1 MEPISMTVDF
11 IELMDYTVEITDR
24 VLKVTHNVVRLEES
38 DDIFI
43 LSETDD
49 FDISESDNFDISE
62 DDDVVIFKNILDKYS
77 IMRDIDYFQEQIIM
91 TDDEERII
99 GYLIPRLEEA
109 KEALEEIGDLKI
121 EKYKLVI
128 NSQIYDAEYKGRAS
142 DY

>member
-24 VLKVTHNVVRLEES
+24 VLKVAHNVVRLEES
-38 DDIFI
+38 DDIFM
-43 LSETDD
+43 L
-49 FDISESDNFDISE
+49 SESDNFDVSE

-91 TDDEERII
+91 TDDEERIM

-128 NSQIYDAEYKGRAS
+128 NNQIYDAEYKGRAS

>member
-1 MEPISMTVDF
+1 MEPISMTVNF

-24 VLKVTHNVVRLEES
+24 VLKVAHNVVRLEES
-38 DDIFI
+38 DDIFM
-43 LSETDD
+43 L
-49 FDISESDNFDISE
+49 SESDDFDISE
-62 DDDVVIFKNILDKYS
+62 DDDVVIFKNTLDKYS

>member
-24 VLKVTHNVVRLEES
+24 VLKVAHNVVRLEES
-38 DDIFI
+38 DDIFM

-49 FDISESDNFDISE
+49 FDISE

-77 IMRDIDYFQEQIIM
+77 IMRNIDYFQEQIIM

-99 GYLIPRLEEA
+99 GYLIPRIEEA

>member
-24 VLKVTHNVVRLEES
+24 VLKVAHNVVRLEES
-38 DDIFI
+38 DDIFM
-43 LSETDD
+43 L
-49 FDISESDNFDISE
+49 SESDDFDISE
-62 DDDVVIFKNILDKYS
+62 DDDVVIFKNTLDKYS

>member
-24 VLKVTHNVVRLEES
+24 VLKVAHNVVRLEES
-38 DDIFI
+38 DDIFM

-49 FDISESDNFDISE
+49 FDISE

-109 KEALEEIGDLKI
+109 KEALEEIGDLKV

>member
-1 MEPISMTVDF
+1 MTVDF

-24 VLKVTHNVVRLEES
+24 VLKVAHNVVRLEES
-38 DDIFI
+38 DDIFM
-43 LSETDD
+43 L
-49 FDISESDNFDISE
+49 SESDNFDVSE
-62 DDDVVIFKNILDKYS
+62 DNDVVIFKNILDKYS

>member
-24 VLKVTHNVVRLEES
+24 VLKVAHNVVRLEES
-38 DDIFI
+38 DDIFM
-43 LSETDD
+43 L
-49 FDISESDNFDISE
+49 SESDNFDVSE
-62 DDDVVIFKNILDKYS
+62 DNDVVIFKNILDKYS